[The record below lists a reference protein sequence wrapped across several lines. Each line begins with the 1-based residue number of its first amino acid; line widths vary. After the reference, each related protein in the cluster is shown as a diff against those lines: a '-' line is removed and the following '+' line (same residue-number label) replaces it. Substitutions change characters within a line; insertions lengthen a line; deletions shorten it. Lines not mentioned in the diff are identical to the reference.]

1 MYGDQIHPK
10 TGSVSQYP
18 HRYGY
23 HPHGSLETHVHPYGE
38 IHTQRPYTYGDQPTA
53 TRGRHAYPYVGTLTH
68 SPYSCSSL
76 TTTGGAA
83 PWGPASS

>member
-1 MYGDQIHPK
+1 LWCRYRFEPKTILTDTNELYGDQIHPK

-38 IHTQRPYTYGDQPTA
+38 IHAQRPYT
-53 TRGRHAYPYVGTLTH
+53 
-68 SPYSCSSL
+68 
-76 TTTGGAA
+76 
-83 PWGPASS
+83 

>member
-1 MYGDQIHPK
+1 MKRTVEGRKKTLWCRNRFEPKTKSTDTNALNGDQTHPK

-38 IHTQRPYTYGDQPTA
+38 IHTQRPYT
-53 TRGRHAYPYVGTLTH
+53 
-68 SPYSCSSL
+68 
-76 TTTGGAA
+76 
-83 PWGPASS
+83 